1 MNKQIQQLVLK
12 LQHYPRENKQRDQ
25 ALAEVVEQILRTR
38 KVCRPRPGHPLSGIY
53 LEIYQTVQQQ
63 LNHEIEEDIDS
74 PYLHPYLQMTS
85 DQEWGSWRD
94 SLFKKVLDEG
104 YLQQLALEAQ
114 RHQLNTPERFYAL
127 TELLNAIK
135 LSGKLYHRG
144 QFSPEVYD
152 DAVNRTLYYVYQNLN
167 HYNREKGKFINW
179 VNFRLNKM
187 LQKAQQDLNDPFI
200 QAQSGK
206 IVRIKYQLSTLI
218 KSTKLD
224 SVIVWITLTIK
235 GLITDKTEAGNVTK
249 IMMVLFLL
257 SQLIAK
263 DRTKGDSLVFEMAK
277 ASLPLSAN
285 LSELTGESLTIET
298 VAQPETELTLYDQVR
313 YYFKEDPENLLQKHI
328 KNHPEATLQV
338 IGLAYIDGKKWQDI
352 SDSLDIKISS
362 LNNFFKRN
370 MRKLAPEI
378 KKYIEEKMG

>member
-1 MNKQIQQLVLK
+1 MVMSKLIRHLK
-12 LQHYPRENKQRDQ
+12 LYIQHHNVQNQQRNQ
-25 ALAEVVEQILRTR
+25 ALAELVEQILRTR

-63 LNHEIEEDIDS
+63 LNHQLDDDIDS
-74 PYLHPYLQMTS
+74 RYLQMTS
-85 DQEWGSWRD
+85 DQDWASWRD
-94 SLFKKVLDEG
+94 SVFKKVLDEG
-104 YLQQLALEAQ
+104 CLQQLALEAQ

-144 QFSPEVYD
+144 QFSPDVYD

-187 LQKAQQDLNDPFI
+187 LQKAQQDLTDPFI
-200 QAQSGK
+200 QAQTGK
-206 IVRIKYQLSTLI
+206 IVRIKYQLSALI
-218 KSTKLD
+218 KSTKLE
-224 SVIVWITLTIK
+224 SIIVWITLTIK
-235 GLITDKTEAGNVTK
+235 GLITDNTEASNVTK

-285 LSELTGESLTIET
+285 LSQLTGESLTIET
-298 VAQPETELTLYDQVR
+298 VAQPETELTLYDQLR

-338 IGLAYIDGKKWQDI
+338 IALAYLDGNKWQEI
-352 SDSLDIKISS
+352 SDSLDVKISS
-362 LNNFFKRN
+362 LNNFFQRN
-370 MRKLAPEI
+370 LRKLAPEI
-378 KKYIEEKMG
+378 KRYIEEEMG

>member
-12 LQHYPRENKQRDQ
+12 LQHYPRENQQRDQ
-25 ALAEVVEQILRTR
+25 ALAELVEQILRTR

-63 LNHEIEEDIDS
+63 LNHQLDDDIDS
-74 PYLHPYLQMTS
+74 RYLQMTS

-94 SLFKKVLDEG
+94 SVFKKVLDESR
-104 YLQQLALEAQ
+104 LQQLALEAQ
-114 RHQLNTPERFYAL
+114 RHQPHTPERFYAL

-135 LSGKLYHRG
+135 LSGKLCHRG

-152 DAVNRTLYYVYQNLN
+152 DAVNRTLYFVYQNLN
-167 HYNREKGKFINW
+167 HYNRAKGKFIAW
-179 VNFRLNKM
+179 VNYRLDKM
-187 LQKAQQDLNDPFI
+187 LQKAQQDLTDPFI

-206 IVRIKYQLSTLI
+206 IVRIKYQLSALI
-218 KSTKLD
+218 KNTKLD
-224 SVIVWITLTIK
+224 HVIVWITLTIK
-235 GLITDKTEAGNVTK
+235 GLITNKTDAGKVTK

-257 SQLIAK
+257 CQLIAK
-263 DRTKGDSLVFEMAK
+263 DRTKGNSLVFEMAK

-313 YYFKEDPENLLQKHI
+313 HYFKEDPENLLQKHI
-328 KNHPEATLQV
+328 KNHPSATLQV
-338 IGLAYIDGKKWQDI
+338 IGLAYLDGKKWQEI
-352 SDSLDIKISS
+352 SDSLGIKISS
-362 LNNFFKRN
+362 LNNFFQRN
-370 MRKLAPEI
+370 LSKLAPEI
-378 KKYIEEKMG
+378 KRYIEEEMG